1 MRKYGW
7 PIVLFMG
14 LPFTARIVTIAY
26 SMAFDFGLFSYNW
39 VFMPIVL
46 TSLTTVILLGVLYP
60 WVRSNERA
68 TLRLVWS
75 CTLMLAILTA
85 PVYLSAMLAGY
96 DSLVSALVVLPL
108 AVLIG
113 FVVKLWFARQ
123 ASRLSL
129 AHAFFLVGIVGG
141 LTLHDY
147 YDSLPRYIGWVL
159 GLATSVL
166 AVWLLANFDMR
177 AHTFR
182 RRSAIVVVALTVV
195 GSLQLA
201 LTGVGF
207 LPFALAGSRGAELAA
222 FILAFILLET
232 AFLFPLLLLLLLV
245 YLVRVRQPATEVPPA
260 V

>member
-26 SMAFDFGLFSYNW
+26 YAAFDFGLFSYNW
-39 VFMPIVL
+39 LFLPIVL
-46 TSLTTVILLGVLYP
+46 TSLTTAILLGVLYP

-85 PVYLSAMLAGY
+85 PVYLSAMLSGY
-96 DSLVSALVVLPL
+96 VSLTSMVIVSVSVGL
-108 AVLIG
+108 
-113 FVVKLWFARQ
+113 VVKLWFARQ

-129 AHAFFLVGIVGG
+129 AHAFFLVGVVEG

-147 YDSLPRYIGWVL
+147 YDSLPLYFGWLL

-166 AVWLLANFDMR
+166 AVWLLANFDLR
-177 AHTFR
+177 GHTFR
-182 RRSAIVVVALTVV
+182 RRSAIVVVALTGV
-195 GSLQLA
+195 GSLPLA

-207 LPFALAGSRGAELAA
+207 LPLALAGSRGLALA
-222 FILAFILLET
+222 AFILLET
-232 AFLFPLLLLLLLV
+232 ALLFPLLLLLLLV
-245 YLVRVRQPATEVPPA
+245 YLVRVRQPTAEVSPA
-260 V
+260 PLRNQR